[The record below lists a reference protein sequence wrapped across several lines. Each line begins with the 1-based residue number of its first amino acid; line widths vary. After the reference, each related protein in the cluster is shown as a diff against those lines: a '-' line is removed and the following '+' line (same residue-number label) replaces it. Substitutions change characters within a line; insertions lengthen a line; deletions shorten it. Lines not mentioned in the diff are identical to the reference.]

1 MINKI
6 VSILAILI
14 TLCYSTQ
21 GPVQYVQQPAINSF
35 SLVVDRSGS
44 MSGNAMNDA
53 KKAVKHFI
61 DEMRDSDQANIIAFD
76 SKVSVV
82 ANMGASKSNLKSAVG
97 KIHPGGATAL
107 YDAIAKAATHL
118 YNESGARIIVFIT
131 DGDDTGSKFR
141 LRDIKNMNLAEG
153 IFIYGIGLGNVNKRA
168 LDELIGATG
177 GAYFGVSSSNDLY
190 TIYDRVLNA
199 YYSDYGN
206 NMASTSSMTIRSIP
220 SNQAVIIDGQSK
232 GITPVK
238 LDGLTP
244 KEYDVQVQFDKGTW
258 QVPVK
263 IKKGQR
269 AIIDAR
275 ETDLGYNLFIASKP
289 KAASVFLDGDYVGI
303 TSFGVTDYNVEK
315 KWFGRDKKTK
325 SYAEEFMI
333 PLIPRGKHKLRVLV
347 VPDDEGPDMNWEY
360 EFDFTIKDKDR
371 FVDINLFKN
380 SHSFTNGERGTIIK
394 DPFDE
399 LNDMKFDDE

>member
-44 MSGNAMNDA
+44 MSGSAMNDA
-53 KKAVKHFI
+53 KKAVIHFI
-61 DEMRDSDQANIIAFD
+61 DEMRNGDKANVIAFD
-76 SKVSVV
+76 SRVSVY
-82 ANMGASKSNLKSAVG
+82 ANMGTNKSSLKSAVN

-107 YDAIAKAATHL
+107 YDAIAKAATNL
-118 YNESGARIIVFIT
+118 YNESGARIIVFLT
-131 DGDDTGSKFR
+131 DGDDTGSKFS
-141 LRDIKNMNLAEG
+141 LKDIRSMNLSEG
-153 IFIYGIGLGNVNKRA
+153 IFVYGIGLGSVNKKG
-168 LDELIGATG
+168 LDDLVDATG
-177 GAYFGVSSSNDLY
+177 GSYYAAATSNDLH

-199 YYSDYGN
+199 YYSNHGN
-206 NMASTSSMTIRSIP
+206 KLESTSSMIIRSIP
-220 SNQAVIIDGQSK
+220 SNQAVVIDGQTK
-232 GITPVK
+232 GKTPVK

-244 KEYDVQVQFDKGTW
+244 KEYDVQVQFDRGTW
-258 QVPVK
+258 QYKVQT
-263 IKKGQR
+263 KKGQR

-275 ETDLGYNLFIASKP
+275 ETDLGYNLYVSSKP

-315 KWFGRDKKTK
+315 RLFRKNKKTK
-325 SYAEEFMI
+325 SYAEELYI
-333 PLIPRGKHKLRVLV
+333 PLIPRGKHTLRVLI

-360 EFDFTIKDKDR
+360 EFDFTIRDSER
-371 FVDINLFKN
+371 FVDIDLFRNK
-380 SHSFTNGERGTIIK
+380 HIFQDGEKGSIIK
-394 DPFDE
+394 DPFE
-399 LNDMKFDDE
+399 EFDDNELKDE